1 MGIKKIN
8 VLFVCLG
15 NICRSPAAESILIK
29 HLKMRQIE
37 DSFYVDSAGT
47 SSLHKGELA
56 DERMRREAELMG
68 VKISSRS
75 RPVKIEDFEFFDYIV
90 AMDKKNQKDLTLLCP
105 TRRLQSKI
113 HLMCDFRSQYSYS
126 EVPDPYYGGPQGFRL
141 VLEILDDS
149 MEKFL
154 NKILL

>member
-1 MGIKKIN
+1 
-8 VLFVCLG
+8 
-15 NICRSPAAESILIK
+15 
-29 HLKMRQIE
+29 
-37 DSFYVDSAGT
+37 
-47 SSLHKGELA
+47 
-56 DERMRREAELMG
+56 MG
-68 VKISSRS
+68 VKIGSRS

-90 AMDKKNQKDLTLLCP
+90 AIDKKNQKDLTLLCP
-105 TRRLQSKI
+105 TTKLQSKI

-154 NKILL
+154 NKILI